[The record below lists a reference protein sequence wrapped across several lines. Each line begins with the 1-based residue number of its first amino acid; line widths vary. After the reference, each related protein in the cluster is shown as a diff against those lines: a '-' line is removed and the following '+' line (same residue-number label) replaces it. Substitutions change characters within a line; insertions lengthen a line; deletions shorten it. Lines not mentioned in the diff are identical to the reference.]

1 MAKSKKCMQ
10 ACQALFCLKK
20 WFLMG
25 HRHLGTSN
33 GHFVKW
39 HSHLQKRVSIR
50 FLNFVRSKL
59 VIYQSGKVVSK
70 RFHLKTISM
79 TKCHFMWCRN
89 MSTRALVYRVHQ
101 MSFYCKTW
109 CFGSV
114 GLVQNIFSKVFFMKA
129 FS

>member
-1 MAKSKKCMQ
+1 MHKHAKVGSNVGMVFTRLLNFVGSKLVIYQ
-10 ACQALFCLKK
+10 
-20 WFLMG
+20 
-25 HRHLGTSN
+25 N
-33 GHFVKW
+33 GKVIC
-39 HSHLQKRVSIR
+39 KRVSIR

-70 RFHLKTISM
+70 RFHLKTIFM

-89 MSTRALVYRVHQ
+89 ISTRVLTYRFHQ
-101 MSFYCKTW
+101 MSCYCKTW